1 MQRGSIFFALAAFL
15 LIAGFVL
22 GAGTQAAAAGEAGR
36 GWDDSHMLS
45 RHQPTGQGVIRPKLV
60 LGKDRFERAANDPTQ
75 TPGQRPP
82 ETLSSHTQHSWAAD
96 GTQSI
101 RFGSPPTRRGSSR
114 SSGLS
119 GVSRGSQLRA
129 AASGGSGGRSSRGG
143 R

>member
-22 GAGTQAAAAGEAGR
+22 GAGARAAAAGETGR
-36 GWDDSHMLS
+36 AWDDSHMLS
-45 RHQPTGQGVIRPKLV
+45 RHQPAGQGVIRPKLV
-60 LGKDRFERAANDPTQ
+60 LGKDRFERAANDPAQ

-96 GTQSI
+96 GNQSI
-101 RFGSPPTRRGSSR
+101 RFGSQPARGGR
-114 SSGLS
+114 SVGDGLS
-119 GVSRGSQLRA
+119 GLSRGSQLRS